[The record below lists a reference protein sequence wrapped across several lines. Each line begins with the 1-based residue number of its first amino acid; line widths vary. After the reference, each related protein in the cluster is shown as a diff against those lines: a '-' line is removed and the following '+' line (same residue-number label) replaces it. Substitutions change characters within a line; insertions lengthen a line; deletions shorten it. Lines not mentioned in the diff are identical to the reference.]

1 MSVWNGSSWREY
13 PMRNKELIAILESLS
28 PDAEIVVEV
37 NDILTGN
44 HIADTYDIGFTLT
57 ENRELK
63 LQVAVEMAA
72 NNV

>member
-1 MSVWNGSSWREY
+1 MK
-13 PMRNKELIAILESLS
+13 NKDLITILESLS

-37 NDILTGN
+37 NDIRTGN
-44 HIADTYDIGFTLT
+44 HLADTCDIGFTLT

-63 LQVAVEMAA
+63 LQIAVETAT

>member
-1 MSVWNGSSWREY
+1 MK
-13 PMRNKELIAILESLS
+13 NKDLISLLESLS

-44 HIADTYDIGFTLT
+44 HLADTYDIGFTLT

>member
-1 MSVWNGSSWREY
+1 MK
-13 PMRNKELIAILESLS
+13 NKNLISLLEGLS
-28 PDAEIVVEV
+28 PEAEVVV
-37 NDILTGN
+37 GVSDILTGN
-44 HIADTYDIGFTLT
+44 HIADTYDVGFTLI